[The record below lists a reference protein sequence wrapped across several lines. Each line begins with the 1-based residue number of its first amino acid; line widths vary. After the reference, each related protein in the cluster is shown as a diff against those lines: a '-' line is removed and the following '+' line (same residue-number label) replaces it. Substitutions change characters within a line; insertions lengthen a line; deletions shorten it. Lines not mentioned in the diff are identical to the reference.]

1 MLVPLLLL
9 LQSADPQPAYS
20 GRQRQLD
27 VAIPRYEV
35 VVRIDGVLDEA
46 VWARAARLV
55 EFSQYR
61 PADGRPAEDSTE
73 VLVWYQPEAIVFGV
87 RAFERHGGDAVR
99 ATLADRDQIDADD
112 LIRLLLDTY
121 NDRRRAL
128 MFAVNPLG
136 VQQDGIW
143 SDGVDAGT
151 AGGAGAGGNRFDA
164 SIDINPDF
172 VFESKGRLTAAGYE
186 VEIRIPFKSIRYQ
199 SARTQDWGFQVM
211 RVTQHSGYEDTWTP
225 AVRASASFLLQGGS
239 LKGLTEL
246 RRGLVMDATPEF
258 RMGVHGVPRTGASY
272 LYTAEPAVGGTL
284 RWGIS
289 ENLSLNAT
297 GNPDFSQ
304 VEADVGQVTINERFA
319 LFFPEKRPFFLDG
332 LEQYDTPNRLI
343 YTRRINAPLAGAK
356 LTGKVGGTN
365 VAYLAAV
372 DDDQFSA
379 TGNVPLYNVLRVRR
393 DLGASSTLGAA
404 YTDRIEGG
412 AYNRVFGVDTRL
424 VWRKIWFSQAQ
435 AVGSWSRD
443 ATGGRTG
450 LLWDVTLF
458 DRTGRAYGN
467 HGELVGVSPNFEAG
481 SGFVPRTNFV
491 SATLFNRRSWY
502 GGPGAPFEQVTTFV
516 GVLPLW
522 RYDDFFRLASTFEGR
537 VSQTWLL
544 TLRGGWGVN
553 ANIANDHQRFDTT
566 DYAGYRVNAVGGPRP
581 FAVPHGLYN
590 LWSANVGVTTPSRA
604 LTLVANIGVGANAI
618 FAEGARGRGWFAEA
632 TTGWRPTEA
641 IRIEARWT
649 YLRINRAR
657 DGTRF
662 STASIPRLKLEYQLT
677 RDVLVRYVGQYESQ
691 DRTAL
696 RDPGTGD
703 PLILSAEAEDR
714 IGPAAGD
721 ASNRFRNDLL
731 LSFRPTPGTVLFL
744 GYGAWLTEPRAFRFG
759 ELTRTEDGFFLK
771 ASYLF
776 RL

>member
-1 MLVPLLLL
+1 MLPLVLAL
-9 LQSADPQPAYS
+9 LQSTDPQSAYS
-20 GRQRQLD
+20 GRQRQLE
-27 VAIPRYEV
+27 VAIPRYEAA
-35 VVRIDGVLDEA
+35 VRIDGVLDEA

-55 EFSQYR
+55 GFSQYR

-73 VLVWYQPEAIVFGV
+73 VLVWYQPEAIVFGI

-128 MFAVNPLG
+128 MLAVNPLG

-143 SDGVDAGT
+143 SDGVDAGA
-151 AGGAGAGGNRFDA
+151 AGGSGAGGNRFDA

-172 VFESKGRLTAAGYE
+172 VFESKGRVTAAGYE

-199 SARTQDWGFQVM
+199 SARTQDWGLQVM
-211 RVTQHSGYEDTWTP
+211 RVIQHSGYEDTWTP
-225 AVRASASFLLQGGS
+225 AVRASASFLIQAGT

-246 RRGLVMDATPEF
+246 RRGLVMDLTPEF
-258 RMGVHGVPRTGASY
+258 TTRVDGAPRTGAPY
-272 LYTAEPAVGGTL
+272 RYTAEPGVGGTL

-289 ENLSLNAT
+289 ENVTLNAT

-304 VEADVGQVTINERFA
+304 VEADIGQVTVNERFA

-372 DDDQFSA
+372 DDDRFSP
-379 TGNVPLYNVLRVRR
+379 TGAVPIYNVLRLRR
-393 DLGASSTLGAA
+393 DLGASSTLGMA
-404 YTDRIEGG
+404 YTDRIEGD
-412 AYNRVFGVDTRL
+412 AYNRVLGADTRL

-443 ATGGRTG
+443 AAGVRTG
-450 LLWDVTLF
+450 ALWDVTLF
-458 DRTGRAYGN
+458 DRTGRGYGN
-467 HGELVGVSPNFEAG
+467 HGELVGVSPDFEAG

-491 SATLFNRRSWY
+491 SASLFNRRSWY

-516 GVLPLW
+516 GLVPLW
-522 RYDDFFRLASTFEGR
+522 RYGDFFRLASSFEGR

-553 ANIANDHQRFDTT
+553 ANIANDHQRFEPADYLAYEVT
-566 DYAGYRVNAVGGPRP
+566 DAGGPRP

-604 LTLVANIGVGANAI
+604 
-618 FAEGARGRGWFAEA
+618 
-632 TTGWRPTEA
+632 
-641 IRIEARWT
+641 
-649 YLRINRAR
+649 
-657 DGTRF
+657 
-662 STASIPRLKLEYQLT
+662 
-677 RDVLVRYVGQYESQ
+677 
-691 DRTAL
+691 
-696 RDPGTGD
+696 
-703 PLILSAEAEDR
+703 
-714 IGPAAGD
+714 
-721 ASNRFRNDLL
+721 
-731 LSFRPTPGTVLFL
+731 
-744 GYGAWLTEPRAFRFG
+744 
-759 ELTRTEDGFFLK
+759 
-771 ASYLF
+771 
-776 RL
+776 